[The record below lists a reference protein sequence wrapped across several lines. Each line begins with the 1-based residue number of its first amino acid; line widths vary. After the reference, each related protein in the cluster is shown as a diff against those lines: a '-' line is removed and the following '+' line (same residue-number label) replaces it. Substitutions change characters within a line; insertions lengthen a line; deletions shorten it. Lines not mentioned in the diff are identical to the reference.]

1 MSLATA
7 KLLPFKFIREVI
19 KIVRKF
25 QAIDIIS
32 RAANMYDKQMNQ
44 KNLLIIFGNLSKPNF
59 IETQALPRNFLHL
72 TGVELN
78 KDVNNNSPEK
88 FF

>member
-1 MSLATA
+1 
-7 KLLPFKFIREVI
+7 
-19 KIVRKF
+19 
-25 QAIDIIS
+25 
-32 RAANMYDKQMNQ
+32 MYDKQMNQ